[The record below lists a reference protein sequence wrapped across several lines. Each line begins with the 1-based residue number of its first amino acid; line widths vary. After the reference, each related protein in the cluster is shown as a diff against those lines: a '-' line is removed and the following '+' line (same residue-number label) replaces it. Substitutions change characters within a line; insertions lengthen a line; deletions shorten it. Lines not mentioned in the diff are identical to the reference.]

1 MDIYASDEEK
11 AEAIKQW
18 WRENGRSVF
27 IGVILG
33 IAGIFGVRYWM
44 NYQQV
49 QTQQA
54 AMMYQQA
61 IVSVS
66 NEDTE
71 AAQATTEKLMQDNK
85 NSAYAVFA
93 ALQMAEKASEAGEF
107 DKAKDYLRW
116 VIANAKLSGHI
127 ALARL
132 RLAKVEF
139 DHGQL
144 DEALKQVK
152 SNDAEAFNSL
162 FAELEG
168 DIKTAQGEAEEAH
181 AAYQK
186 ALMGLNAGAPR
197 QSLIKMKLD
206 DVAVA
211 HES

>member
-33 IAGIFGVRYWM
+33 IASIFGVRYWM

-54 AMMYQQA
+54 AMIYQQA

-66 NEDTE
+66 NQDSE
-71 AAQATTEKLMQDNK
+71 AAQASTEKLMQDNK

-93 ALQMAEKASEAGEF
+93 ALQMAQKASEAGEYE
-107 DKAKDYLRW
+107 KAKDYLRW
-116 VIANAKLSGHI
+116 VKTNAELSSHQ
-127 ALARL
+127 ALAKL

-144 DEALKQVK
+144 EQALEQVA
-152 SNDAEAFNSL
+152 SNDVEAFDSL

-168 DIKTAQGEAEEAH
+168 DIKSAQGEPQQAQT
-181 AAYQK
+181 AYQN
-186 ALMGLNAGAPR
+186 ALKRLNSGEPR
-197 QSLIKMKLD
+197 YTLIEMKLD

>member
-27 IGVILG
+27 VGVVLG
-33 IAGIFGVRYWM
+33 IASIFGVRYWI

-49 QTQQA
+49 QDQQA
-54 AMMYQQA
+54 ALTYQQA

-66 NEDTE
+66 NQDSE
-71 AAQATTEKLMQDNK
+71 AAEISTEKLMQDNK
-85 NSAYAVFA
+85 KSAYSVFA
-93 ALQMAEKASEAGEF
+93 ALQMAEKASEAGEV
-107 DKAKDYLRW
+107 DKAKDYLSW
-116 VIANAKLSGHI
+116 VIANAELSGHR
-127 ALARL
+127 ALAKL

-139 DHGQL
+139 DNGQL
-144 DEALKQVK
+144 DEALKQVT
-152 SNDAEAFNSL
+152 SNDATAFDSL

-168 DIKTAQGEAEEAH
+168 DIKTAQGQAEEAH

-186 ALMGLNAGAPR
+186 ALVGLNSGEPR
-197 QSLIKMKLD
+197 QTLIEMKLD
-206 DVAVA
+206 DVAAA